1 MRSAAEALAF
11 ARKMHGIV
19 TSLGICDGAMA
30 QGSMRFDVN
39 ISVRPMGSDVLGTRT
54 ETKNL
59 NSFKFMEDAIRC
71 EVQRQVELLED
82 GGTVVQETRLYNGD
96 TGESRS
102 MRSKEEAN
110 DYRYFPCPDL
120 LPVHIE
126 QAMIDNIAAHMP
138 ELPDARQARFI
149 KSYELSNYDAS
160 LLASDKAMADYYE
173 ATVASCN
180 DPKLS
185 ANWIMADLAG
195 ALNRHGL
202 EIDDCPISARQ
213 LGQLISRIAD
223 NSISG
228 KIAKQDVFPEL
239 WQQRGEVDE
248 IIERKGLQQ
257 VSDTGALEQLVEE
270 VLAAKPEQVEQYR
283 NADDKKRKK
292 LLGGFMGPIMQA
304 SRGQANP
311 AMVNQILRRKLDN

>member
-1 MRSAAEALAF
+1 M
-11 ARKMHGIV
+11 V
-19 TSLGICDGAMA
+19 A
-30 QGSMRFDVN
+30 Q
-39 ISVRPMGSDVLGTRT
+39 
-54 ETKNL
+54 
-59 NSFKFMEDAIRC
+59 
-71 EVQRQVELLED
+71 
-82 GGTVVQETRLYNGD
+82 VVQETRLYNGD